1 MLKKFL
7 VLLLCV
13 VTTVVFA
20 IQSPVKLLN
29 NISDELVVSL
39 NKGQE
44 KKDVKTLSKIVEKVL
59 LPHVDKS
66 KMAQAVIGRQ
76 HWIKSSVDQRSKF
89 IRLFTLNIIK
99 TYAGAI
105 ENYHKNKIV
114 FYPVSK
120 DQINQKIINVKSA
133 VESEDS
139 PRVNLVYVLL
149 KTNNNWKI
157 IDFSIDGVSLV
168 NSYRAQFRSI
178 LLEGGLKLLN
188 KQLDAKLSS

>member
-1 MLKKFL
+1 MLKKLL

-20 IQSPVKLLN
+20 IESPVKLLS
-29 NISDELVVSL
+29 NISNELVVSL
-39 NKGQE
+39 NKDQE
-44 KKDVKTLSKIVEKVL
+44 KKDVKILSRIVEKVL

-76 HWIKSSVDQRSKF
+76 YWIKSSVDQRSKF

-114 FYPVSK
+114 FYPISK
-120 DQINQKIINVKSA
+120 DQINQNIINVKSS

-139 PRVNLVYVLL
+139 PRVNLVYSLL
-149 KTNNNWKI
+149 KINNNWKI

-178 LLEGGLKLLN
+178 LVEGGLKLLN